1 MLYKKKEQGETAV
14 LSFFISTSYDMVQ
27 TMSSLTLPRS
37 SLLQGLPPVGEAS
50 RPPCIRKTFIKFK
63 LGAKEDAMKYKFI
76 LNTSSRLTFL
86 LKKF

>member
-37 SLLQGLPPVGEAS
+37 SLLQGGAAACRRSVLRPAS
-50 RPPCIRKTFIKFK
+50 ERPLINIII
-63 LGAKEDAMKYKFI
+63 Y
-76 LNTSSRLTFL
+76 
-86 LKKF
+86 